1 MRGVEKYVLPVA
13 VAVLAT
19 LAKWFINIL
28 CGHLEICKA
37 GAEFMVRQS
46 VRSACLRAHTC
57 THLYRNILR
66 KSYGIAVFISRFL
79 DFLYLCS
86 HSFIYFIDS
95 LLLFL
100 FSLSICCLQGFVYT
114 LSVAAFL
121 FFSWGTISQVVEHMK
136 RLSPVVMGQYS
147 ETISSVV
154 GGATA
159 AKAHAD

>member
-1 MRGVEKYVLPVA
+1 MEL
-13 VAVLAT
+13 L
-19 LAKWFINIL
+19 
-28 CGHLEICKA
+28 
-37 GAEFMVRQS
+37 
-46 VRSACLRAHTC
+46 
-57 THLYRNILR
+57 
-66 KSYGIAVFISRFL
+66 FL
-79 DFLYLCS
+79 FRVSWIFSIYARI
-86 HSFIYFIDS
+86 HSLIYFIDS
-95 LLLFL
+95 LLFLFL

-121 FFSWGTISQVVEHMK
+121 YFSWGTISQVVEHMK